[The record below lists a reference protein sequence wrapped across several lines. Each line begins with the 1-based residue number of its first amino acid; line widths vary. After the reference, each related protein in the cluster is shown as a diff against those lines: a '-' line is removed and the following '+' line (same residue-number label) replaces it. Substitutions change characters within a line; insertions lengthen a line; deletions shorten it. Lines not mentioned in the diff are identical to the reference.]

1 MRRLFILFIALFS
14 STPLFAQSALF
25 AQSHEGP
32 EDFLFEFT
40 GSAWVT
46 GPTGTIQAKGTPIN
60 FVSDLG
66 AGPQQAR
73 FYGKFVFKP
82 RRKQRIVVEGSPVS
96 FSGVKTIDQSFV
108 FLNRTYNVSQT
119 VDTNA
124 NVNYA
129 FGGYQYDVLSGKY
142 GHLGFQG
149 GVAYVGVQ
157 GTLLG
162 VQSGITETKSFQAP
176 VPLIGTEFRVFPI
189 PHMKLVEFEGMVRG
203 ITAGG
208 YGYFLEGGAT
218 AGLRYR
224 LFSILA
230 GYREMFAN
238 IHQDKPD
245 GDGVA
250 LHLKG
255 PIFSAQAQW

>member
-1 MRRLFILFIALFS
+1 MRRFCILLVAFLIS
-14 STPLFAQSALF
+14 SALF

-32 EDFLFEFT
+32 EDFRIEFT
-40 GSAWVT
+40 GSAWLT
-46 GPTGTIQAKGTPIN
+46 GPTGNLQASGTPVN
-60 FVSDLG
+60 FVTDLG
-66 AGPQQAR
+66 AGAQKAR
-73 FYGKFVFKP
+73 FYGKLVFKP
-82 RRKQRIVVEGSPVS
+82 TRKQRIVVEGSPIS
-96 FSGVKTIDQSFV
+96 FSGVKTISQSFV
-108 FLNRTYNVSQT
+108 FLNKTYNVSQT

-129 FGGYQYDVLSGKY
+129 FGGYQYDPLSGQY
-142 GHLGFQG
+142 GHLGFQA
-149 GVAYVGVQ
+149 GVAYIGVQ
-157 GTLLG
+157 GTLVG

-189 PHMKLVEFEGMVRG
+189 PHMKLVEIEGMVRG

-208 YGYFLEGGAT
+208 YGYFIEGGASG
-218 AGLRYR
+218 GLRYR
-224 LFSILA
+224 MFSLLA

-238 IHQDKPD
+238 VHQK
-245 GDGVA
+245 GDNANGVA